1 MGYNTTVVVLNDALD
16 QIRDDP
22 DFGRKLYEAILKVQR
37 GKPVD
42 VSAGYHVNA
51 ATVIE
56 THHADQTAFVAV
68 GGNYG
73 VVLETKF
80 GDPLDFVQGFAYADL
95 SDKHQKQAAAMFL
108 NAGDGDGYIYRVS
121 SNRVLSRRKA

>member
-22 DFGRKLYEAILKVQR
+22 EFGQKLYDAILRVQR

-42 VSAGYHVNA
+42 VSAGYHCNA

-56 THHADQTAFVAV
+56 THHADYKVLVEV

-73 VVLETKF
+73 RVVEK
-80 GDPLDFVQGFAYADL
+80 
-95 SDKHQKQAAAMFL
+95 
-108 NAGDGDGYIYRVS
+108 
-121 SNRVLSRRKA
+121 